1 MSTVVSVHQLHK
13 AYGPVKAVDGIEF
26 QVSQGEILGLV
37 GPNGAGKTTT
47 LECIE
52 GLRQPDSGT
61 LRVLGMDPWLAGPAL
76 RQHIGVQLQ
85 TSALPLRL
93 KVAETLDLFASF
105 YQRSLPAL
113 PLLEQL
119 GIADKRDA
127 AFGQLSGGQKQRLF
141 IALALLNDPEVV
153 FLDEL
158 TTGLDPQARRAMWDL
173 VLDIRRQGKTVLLTT
188 HFMEEAERLCDRV
201 AIVDH
206 GRIVALDSPAALIR
220 SLSAEKRLIFALPVS
235 AAAPSLTHLPEVSRI
250 ERNGDQLIVYGQGD
264 HLINNVVFALDQAG
278 LLTGDLRIEQAT
290 LEDVFLALTGRK
302 MRE

>member
-1 MSTVVSVHQLHK
+1 MSTVVSVHQLRK
-13 AYGPVKAVDGIEF
+13 AYGPVRAVDGIDLE
-26 QVSQGEILGLV
+26 VSQGEILGLV

-52 GLRQPDSGT
+52 GLRRPDSGT

-76 RQHIGVQLQ
+76 KQRIGVQLQ

-173 VLDIRRQGKTVLLTT
+173 VLHTRRQGKTVLLGVILGGLSMSSIGCLIASLAATARMAQVVGMAL
-188 HFMEEAERLCDRV
+188 FYPMMFISEAGYPAELLPETIRRISNWMPLTCVARL
-201 AIVDH
+201 
-206 GRIVALDSPAALIR
+206 LR
-220 SLSAEKRLIFALPVS
+220 SLRFGGSWSQYCSE
-235 AAAPSLTHLPEVSRI
+235 SLVLV
-250 ERNGDQLIVYGQGD
+250 
-264 HLINNVVFALDQAG
+264 
-278 LLTGDLRIEQAT
+278 AT
-290 LEDVFLALTGRK
+290 LAVATLVATRVFR
-302 MRE
+302 RE